1 MRWYGARKAG
11 AERRRS
17 VSGLLK
23 AWKRYLPMSASRD
36 NCRRKIVTQS
46 CQKCLGHRKVLG
58 TILWLTCW
66 VVCDRCRGLG
76 WESVEETE
84 SEAKA
89 GGQPDE

>member
-17 VSGLLK
+17 VSGL
-23 AWKRYLPMSASRD
+23 SASRD